1 MNGKRIAIALATP
14 LVIGLTAVGGA
25 RAWLN
30 TQTVTGKNTS
40 DVMLRVE
47 KGDSFEKVLKQLQD
61 RQVIASVDGMKLY
74 ARYGGTAPKVK
85 EGTYRFRPGLN
96 RDQVFRALE
105 QPIIQRVRI
114 PEGWWVSR
122 VAKLLESKGI
132 CSAQEYIELT
142 QQPAQFADVVN
153 FALPKRSLEGFLF
166 PDTYDFPPM
175 MGARAVIE
183 RQLRTFEQR
192 TEGKL
197 DQSSDLA
204 RVVNIAAMVELE
216 AKLDRERPVIAGVIE
231 NRLRKPMRL
240 QIDATVLYALGE
252 WKVLP
257 PGVVNTIQHPYN
269 TYVNDGLP
277 PGPIGSPG
285 LASIL
290 AAANP
295 QKTNALYYMAMPDG
309 SHLFTSSYSQHLVN
323 IRVARAAARR
333 VTER

>member
-1 MNGKRIAIALATP
+1 
-14 LVIGLTAVGGA
+14 
-25 RAWLN
+25 
-30 TQTVTGKNTS
+30 
-40 DVMLRVE
+40 
-47 KGDSFEKVLKQLQD
+47 
-61 RQVIASVDGMKLY
+61 
-74 ARYGGTAPKVK
+74 
-85 EGTYRFRPGLN
+85 
-96 RDQVFRALE
+96 
-105 QPIIQRVRI
+105 
-114 PEGWWVSR
+114 
-122 VAKLLESKGI
+122 
-132 CSAQEYIELT
+132 
-142 QQPAQFADVVN
+142 
-153 FALPKRSLEGFLF
+153 LF

-197 DQSSDLA
+197 DQRSDLA

-269 TYVNDGLP
+269 TYLNDGLP

-295 QKTNALYYMAMPDG
+295 QETNALYYMAMPDG